1 MRRLETDRL
10 VIRNWRREDS
20 DLFFEINSDERVMA
34 FFPAR
39 RDRAES
45 DEIMERLRIAIGVR
59 GYGFFALE
67 LKQTGEPLGFAGIAP
82 TDIVPSIPGEC
93 IEIGW
98 RLAARFWGNGYAT
111 EAAQRLLEF
120 GFDEVGLE
128 EIVSFAV
135 WNNHA
140 STAVMRRIG
149 MRADPS
155 GDFDHP
161 NVPDT
166 HPGLRRHVFYRLAA
180 SDWRQT
186 KKAG

>member
-1 MRRLETDRL
+1 MTLLETERL
-10 VIRNWRREDS
+10 LIRNWRKD
-20 DLFFEINSDERVMA
+20 DAGFFHEINSDEQVMA
-34 FFPAR
+34 FFPFR
-39 RDRAES
+39 RDRAQSE
-45 DEIMERLRIAIGVR
+45 EFMERVRTAINER

-67 LKQTGEPLGFAGIAP
+67 LKQTGEPIGFAGISP
-82 TDIVPSIPGEC
+82 TDIVPAIPGEC

-98 RLAARFWGNGYAT
+98 RLAGRFWGNGYAT
-111 EAAQRLLEF
+111 EAAEKLLEF
-120 GFDEVGLE
+120 GFDRLGLD

-140 STAVMRRIG
+140 STAIMRRIG
-149 MRADPS
+149 MRRDPG

-161 NVPDT
+161 NVPET
-166 HPGLRRHVFYRLAA
+166 HPQLKRHVLYRLAA